1 MNALTQTHQAV
12 EVRRSGLTVGKL
24 RDLIARLPDSMD
36 VRFYA
41 TVADELHVNIVETYK
56 DSRGGTLMLSD
67 GPTDSAGATV
77 IFDIYE
83 PREF

>member
-1 MNALTQTHQAV
+1 MNQIQPHVAV
-12 EVRRSGLTVGKL
+12 EARRSGLTVGKL
-24 RDLIARLPDSMD
+24 RDLIARLPANMD

-67 GPTDSAGATV
+67 SPTPGAGATV
-77 IFDIYE
+77 IYDTYE

>member
-1 MNALTQTHQAV
+1 MNQIQPHVAV
-12 EVRRSGLTVGKL
+12 ETRRSGLTVGKL
-24 RDLIARLPDSMD
+24 RDLIARLPSDMD
-36 VRFYA
+36 VRVYA

-67 GPTDSAGATV
+67 SPTPGVKATV
-77 IFDIYE
+77 IFDTYE